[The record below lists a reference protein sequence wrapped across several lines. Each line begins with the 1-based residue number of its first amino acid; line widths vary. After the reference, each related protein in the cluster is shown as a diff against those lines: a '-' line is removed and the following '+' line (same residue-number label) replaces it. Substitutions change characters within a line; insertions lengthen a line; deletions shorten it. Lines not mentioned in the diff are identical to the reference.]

1 MDGGR
6 GVQEVAEIAGSRLQI
21 LVISPK
27 CKSALVPTENEM
39 VRLQCSELGGA
50 GVRRRVGA
58 WGELEAA
65 VEEGAASLR
74 RRRRGQ

>member
-39 VRLQCSELGGA
+39 VRLQCSELGGV

-58 WGELEAA
+58 
-65 VEEGAASLR
+65 
-74 RRRRGQ
+74 

>member
-1 MDGGR
+1 MEGG
-6 GVQEVAEIAGSRLQI
+6 GVQEVAEIAGSWLQI

-58 WGELEAA
+58 WGLLEAA